1 MCRARARARQERCS
15 WFVPHIWCDASTR
28 NGCNWVC
35 NWVMIQTRSIRSTP
49 VVLSAIAEIDEFKRA
64 WRALGRLALERLSAL
79 GRVATIES
87 IGSSTQIERSKL
99 SDREVQRLLTNLEIK
114 TFATRDEQEVSAY
127 AQVRQSGVGT
137 VA

>member
-1 MCRARARARQERCS
+1 
-15 WFVPHIWCDASTR
+15 
-28 NGCNWVC
+28 
-35 NWVMIQTRSIRSTP
+35 MIQTRSIRSTP